1 MGRRT
6 RRGRNVSGVL
16 LLDKPAGVTSNRAL
30 QHVKR
35 LFGAAKAGHS
45 GSLDPLAT
53 GMLPICFGAATKVA
67 GFMLDATKTY
77 EVTGRFGAATDSGD
91 ADGRIVATDSA
102 EPLDAGRVATA
113 VAGFAGEQTQ
123 VPPMHSA
130 LKHDGRRL
138 YELAREGRVV
148 EREAR
153 PITILDIELR
163 SLEWP
168 DFELR
173 VECSKGTY
181 VRTLVADIAERLG
194 TLAHVRALRRTG
206 VAPYD
211 ESQLVGEAELERAAA
226 GTGAR
231 EALDAFLLPADSALE
246 RLPRLDVD
254 ADAAAALRHGRRV
267 RAPAE
272 WPVGWVRLYGA
283 GIGFLGVGEVLD
295 ERELAPRRLFAA

>member
-6 RRGRNVSGVL
+6 GRGRKVNGVL

-35 LFGAAKAGHS
+35 LFGAAKAGHA

-53 GMLPICFGAATKVA
+53 GMLPICFGAATKIA

-77 EVTGRFGAATDSGD
+77 QVTGRFGLATDSGD
-91 ADGRIVATDSA
+91 ADGEVVATDAA
-102 EPLDAGRVATA
+102 EPIDAGRVATA
-113 VAGFAGEQTQ
+113 VAEFAGEQMQ

-153 PITILDIELR
+153 PITIFDIELK

-181 VRTLVADIAERLG
+181 VRTLVSDIAERLG

-211 ESQLVGEAELERAAA
+211 ESQLVDEGALEHAA
-226 GTGAR
+226 GSGMHD
-231 EALDAFLLPADSALE
+231 ALDAFLLPADSALE

-254 ADAAAALRHGRRV
+254 AETAAALRNGQRV
-267 RAPAE
+267 PAPAA
-272 WPVGWVRLYGA
+272 WPLGWVRLYGA

-295 ERELAPRRLFAA
+295 ERALAPRRLFAA